1 MKKGFTL
8 VELLVVISIIG
19 VLSSTIFASLN
30 SAKKK
35 ARDTKRISE
44 LTQLNK
50 AVSLYSEDNNLTTPG
65 SGHYGSSNVCS
76 GTALAAGSPLW
87 TDAGIFDAT
96 FRNKYMN
103 NLPVD
108 PLGSC
113 MTYSDFETAS
123 TAWTCVTANGTVINP
138 DDTYKYM
145 FTFDTETDISRD
157 SFPGLGGAAG
167 VGGLNATRRCL
178 FGTRK

>member
-50 AVSLYSEDNNLTTPG
+50 AINLYSEDNNLTTPG
-65 SGHYGSSNVCS
+65 NGHYGSLAVCP
-76 GTALAAGSPLW
+76 ALAAGSPLW

-113 MTYSDFETAS
+113 MTYSDFEVNT
-123 TAWTCVTANGTVINP
+123 TVWTCVTANGTVINP
-138 DDTYKYM
+138 DDIYKYM
-145 FTFDTETDISRD
+145 FTFEAETDLSRD
-157 SFPGLGGAAG
+157 TYPGLGAI
-167 VGGLNATRRCL
+167 NSTRRCF
-178 FGTRK
+178 FGNPK